1 MEPVKDFPMNY
12 AYFMNQPLEE
22 WTHHATPSKNVT
34 LKMSTSNSAESN
46 LAAVGQEVRQ
56 MDPYHLNMRIA
67 EMTAEKLATS
77 AELKKN
83 SPDLLVPFAAKFMEN
98 ERLLSLK

>member
-1 MEPVKDFPMNY
+1 
-12 AYFMNQPLEE
+12 
-22 WTHHATPSKNVT
+22 
-34 LKMSTSNSAESN
+34 
-46 LAAVGQEVRQ
+46 

-67 EMTAEKLATS
+67 EKTAEKLATS

-83 SPDLLVPFAAKFMEN
+83 SPELLVPFAAKFMET